1 MAETTNFPVMRGTV
15 LRITDAT
22 GSPKTYDFIL
32 TEGTVEISNA
42 GFEEH
47 RMTNTDGDLLDIV
60 KKGRQTGES
69 TITISAKVFDPGDNS
84 TEAVMVDV
92 FANSGY
98 FASDWATT
106 GDSNSDFKQFTAA
119 LIIPA
124 SGGGKTYTMTKA
136 HAKSGFTLSMA
147 PDGMTLAGTL
157 ASNVAVVAIS

>member
-92 FANSGY
+92 FANAGY

-157 ASNVAVVAIS
+157 ASNVAVIAIS

>member
-15 LRITDAT
+15 LRISDAT
-22 GSPKTYDFIL
+22 GTPVTYDFIL

-92 FANSGY
+92 FAGTGY
-98 FASDWATT
+98 FGSTWATT

-136 HAKSGFTLSMA
+136 HAKAGVTLSMA

>member
-32 TEGTVEISNA
+32 TEGTVEIANA
-42 GFEEH
+42 GYEEH
-47 RMTNTDGDLLDIV
+47 RMTNTDGDLLTIV

-69 TITISAKVFDPGDNS
+69 TITINAKVFDPGANAS
-84 TEAVMVDV
+84 EAVMVDI
-92 FANSGY
+92 FAGTGY
-98 FASDWATT
+98 FGSTWATT
-106 GDSNSDFKQFTAA
+106 GNANSDFKQFTAA

-124 SGGGKTYTMTKA
+124 SGGGKTYTMTNA

-157 ASNVAVVAIS
+157 ASNVRVIAIS

>member
-1 MAETTNFPVMRGTV
+1 MAETTNFPVTRGTV
-15 LRITDAT
+15 LRISDAT
-22 GSPKTYDFIL
+22 GTPKTYDFIL

-69 TITISAKVFDPGDNS
+69 TITINSKVFDPGGNA
-84 TEAVMVDV
+84 TEAVMVDIFV
-92 FANSGY
+92 NDGY

-106 GDSNSDFKQFTAA
+106 GNANSDFKQFTAA

-157 ASNVAVVAIS
+157 ASNVAVIAIS

>member
-1 MAETTNFPVMRGTV
+1 MAETTNFPVMRGTI
-15 LRITDAT
+15 LRITDGT

-32 TEGTVEISNA
+32 TEGTVEIANA
-42 GFEEH
+42 GFDEH
-47 RMTNTDGDLLDIV
+47 RMTNTNGDLLDIV

-84 TEAVMVDV
+84 SEAVMVDV

-98 FASDWATT
+98 FASDWTTT

-136 HAKSGFTLSMA
+136 HAKSGFTFSMA

>member
-15 LRITDAT
+15 LRISDAT
-22 GSPKTYDFIL
+22 GTPKTYDFIL

-42 GFEEH
+42 GYEEH

-69 TITISAKVFDPGDNS
+69 TITINAKAFDPGGNA
-84 TEAVMVDV
+84 TEAVMVDI
-92 FANSGY
+92 FAGSGY
-98 FASDWATT
+98 FSTDWVTT

-157 ASNVAVVAIS
+157 ASNVAVIAIS